1 MNFACARQT
10 RLYGGAPLTR
20 KLGTF
25 SYNRQSA
32 HRTIDD
38 MSTNPPVK
46 RRFRG
51 LILIPAVGALV
62 LAAVWIGVLTRL
74 STERAEVLQ
83 VAQSKADVLADALVQ
98 HTETTIH
105 DVDVIALVVKLQFEK
120 DPASVNLK
128 ALQDAGFFTRE
139 TAAQVSIVDAGGR
152 ILQSTIPYAGGVYI
166 TDRQHFAI
174 HRRPDVSGLYISKP
188 VLGRVSGKWTIQLSR
203 RLETKNGHFA
213 GVVVVSEDRR
223 YLTRGFTDVAAL
235 GENGSAAVFL
245 QNGSKLSDDAI
256 GEEATGRQAKGRDG
270 REPTTKVDDQITA
283 RRTVPSYP
291 LHVVVSLRRSDTL
304 AAYNNMK
311 SVYLT
316 SAVVLSIFFAM
327 FVSAISVL
335 VHRLLKSR
343 ERLRVLSETDTL
355 TALWNRHGLFA
366 RLNEEIAKQP
376 CLNRLAVVYLDLGNL
391 KQVNDTLGHEA
402 GDQLLKKI
410 SVRLR
415 QGLSPYAIGRFGG
428 DEFLVIVTPDDSD
441 ADVYPATHRAIDAIV
456 AIFETAVTLRGNVF
470 KIRASIGVSIR
481 ARSEDGVS
489 TLIREADEAMYA
501 AKAQMV
507 STHKTNWRYY
517 SNEMRESGRLAVEN
531 GQRLRIALSD
541 GNLRLTFSP
550 IRDLRSKQVEGFRVA
565 VAVLEEKGNLVPVNS
580 SLSIN
585 EENGLLG
592 PMTEFA
598 FAQICVTLLSWKE
611 DGAAPARLTYPLD
624 KEQFLNVDCA
634 LIIRELVR
642 TFKFVPDS
650 FVLEVPEIAFFDE
663 PVLAAQR
670 VAALASTRVCLMLGT
685 FSGGFDAFKLLEN
698 NLIRGVVIGPQSCS
712 ADILTSAVECVT
724 HSGRTVM
731 LESEELSAKVALNS
745 SVSVIDFLD
754 AHLDKNAAVRLLRKP
769 TSP

>member
-1 MNFACARQT
+1 
-10 RLYGGAPLTR
+10 
-20 KLGTF
+20 
-25 SYNRQSA
+25 
-32 HRTIDD
+32 

-46 RRFRG
+46 RRFRSV
-51 LILIPAVGALV
+51 ILIPAVGVLV

-74 STERAEVLQ
+74 STERVEVLQ
-83 VAQSKADVLADALVQ
+83 AAQSKADVLADALVQ

-105 DVDVIALVVKLQFEK
+105 DVDVIALVVKLQFER

-139 TAAQVSIVDAGGR
+139 TAAQVSIVDPAGR

-166 TDRQHFAI
+166 TDRQHFAV
-174 HRRPDVSGLYISKP
+174 HRTPDVPGLYISKP
-188 VLGRVSGKWTIQLSR
+188 VLGRVSGKWTIQLTR
-203 RLETKNGHFA
+203 RLETKNGNFA

-245 QNGSKLSDDAI
+245 QDGSKLSDD
-256 GEEATGRQAKGRDG
+256 GVEEEATGKQAKSRDS
-270 REPTTKVDDQITA
+270 REPTRKLVDQITA
-283 RRTVPSYP
+283 QRTVPGYP
-291 LHVVVSLRRSDTL
+291 LHVEVSLRRSDSLT
-304 AAYNNMK
+304 AFNNMK

-316 SAVVLSIFFAM
+316 STALLSFFFAM
-327 FVSAISVL
+327 FVIAISVL
-335 VHRLLKSR
+335 VHRLFKSR
-343 ERLRVLSETDTL
+343 DRLRVLSETDAL
-355 TALWNRHGLFA
+355 TALWNRYGLLA
-366 RLNEEIAKQP
+366 RLNEEMARQS
-376 CLNRLAVVYLDLGNL
+376 CLNRLAVVYIDLGNL

-415 QGLSPYAIGRFGG
+415 QGLLPYTIGRFGG

-441 ADVYPATHRAIDAIV
+441 ADVYPATHKVIDAII
-456 AIFETAVTLRGNVF
+456 AIFEAAVTLRGNVF
-470 KIRASIGVSIR
+470 NIRASIGVSIR

-531 GQRLRIALSD
+531 EQRLRIALSD
-541 GNLRLTFSP
+541 GSLRLAFYPVRETH
-550 IRDLRSKQVEGFRVA
+550 SKSVGGFRVE
-565 VAVLEEKGNLVPVNS
+565 VAVLEENGNLVPVNS

-592 PMTEFA
+592 PITEFA
-598 FAQICVTLLSWKE
+598 LVQICLTLSSWRE
-611 DGAAPARLTYPLD
+611 DGAEPTRLSYPLD

-634 LIIRELVR
+634 LIVRELVR
-642 TFKFVPDS
+642 RFEFVPDE

-663 PVLAAQR
+663 PVLAAER
-670 VAALASTRVCLMLGT
+670 AVALASTGVRLMLGT
-685 FSGGFDAFKLLEN
+685 FSGGFGAFELLKN
-698 NLIRGVVIGPQSCS
+698 SPIRGVVIGPQSCS
-712 ADILTSAVECVT
+712 ADILASAVGCVT

-731 LESEELSAKVALNS
+731 LESDELSAKVAPSS
-745 SVSVIDFLD
+745 SVSVLESFG
-754 AHLDKNAAVRLLRKP
+754 AHLDANAAFQLLRQVAGP
-769 TSP
+769 

>member
-1 MNFACARQT
+1 M
-10 RLYGGAPLTR
+10 G
-20 KLGTF
+20 
-25 SYNRQSA
+25 
-32 HRTIDD
+32 
-38 MSTNPPVK
+38 V
-46 RRFRG
+46 
-51 LILIPAVGALV
+51 LV

-74 STERAEVLQ
+74 STERVEVLQ
-83 VAQSKADVLADALVQ
+83 AAQSKADVLADALVQ

-139 TAAQVSIVDAGGR
+139 TAAQVSIVDAAGR

-166 TDRQHFAI
+166 TDRQHFAV
-174 HRRPDVSGLYISKP
+174 HRTTDVPGLYISKP

-203 RLETKNGHFA
+203 RLETKGGDFA

-235 GENGSAAVFL
+235 GDNGSAAVFL
-245 QNGSKLSDDAI
+245 QDGSKLSDDAI
-256 GEEATGRQAKGRDG
+256 EEEATGRQAKGRDS
-270 REPTTKVDDQITA
+270 REPAKTVADRIAA
-283 RRTVPSYP
+283 RRTVPGYP
-291 LHVVVSLRRSDTL
+291 LHVEVSLRRSDAL
-304 AAYNNMK
+304 AAYSNMK

-316 SAVVLSIFFAM
+316 SAAVLSIFFAM

-335 VHRLLKSR
+335 VHRLFKSR
-343 ERLRVLSETDTL
+343 DRLRILSETDTL
-355 TALWNRHGLFA
+355 TALWNRHGLLA
-366 RLNEEIAKQP
+366 RLNEEIARQS
-376 CLNRLAVVYLDLGNL
+376 CVNHLAVVYIDFGNL
-391 KQVNDTLGHEA
+391 KHVNDTLGHEA

-415 QGLSPYAIGRFGG
+415 QGLSPHTVGRFGG

-441 ADVYPATHRAIDAIV
+441 VDVYPATQKVIDAIV
-456 AIFETAVTLRGNVF
+456 AIFEAAITLRGNVF
-470 KIRASIGVSIR
+470 NIRASIGVSIR

-489 TLIREADEAMYA
+489 ALIREADEAMYA

-531 GQRLRIALSD
+531 EQRLRIALSD
-541 GNLRLTFSP
+541 ASLRLTFYP
-550 IRDLRSKQVEGFRVA
+550 IRELHSKQVGGFRVA
-565 VAVLEEKGNLVPVNS
+565 VAVLEEKGNLVPVKS
-580 SLSIN
+580 TLSIN

-592 PMTEFA
+592 PITEFA
-598 FAQICVTLLSWKE
+598 FAQICLTLLSWKE
-611 DGAAPARLTYPLD
+611 EGAAPARLTYPLD

-634 LIIRELVR
+634 RIIRELVR
-642 TFKFVPDS
+642 KFEFVPDA

-663 PVLAAQR
+663 PVLAAER
-670 VAALASTRVCLMLGT
+670 AIALASTGVCLMLGS

-698 NLIRGVVIGPQSCS
+698 SLVRGVVIGPQSS
-712 ADILTSAVECVT
+712 SPDILASAVECVT

-731 LESEELSAKVALNS
+731 LESEEQSAKVAPSS

-754 AHLDKNAAVRLLRKP
+754 ARLDANVAMRLLRQLS
-769 TSP
+769 SP